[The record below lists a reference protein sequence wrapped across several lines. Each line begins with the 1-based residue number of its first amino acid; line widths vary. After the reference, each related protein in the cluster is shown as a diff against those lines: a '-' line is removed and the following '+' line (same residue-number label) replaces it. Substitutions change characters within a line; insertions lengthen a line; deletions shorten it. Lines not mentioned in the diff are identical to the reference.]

1 MRSHAGCD
9 AVAGFM
15 PTLGTRDRC
24 MEGQEKGGREKGVA
38 NRSIFVV
45 KISKRTF
52 HFNPF
57 YVAVDFAIK
66 QLNLLTA
73 NL

>member
-1 MRSHAGCD
+1 
-9 AVAGFM
+9 M
-15 PTLGTRDRC
+15 PTWS
-24 MEGQEKGGREKGVA
+24 QGG
-38 NRSIFVV
+38 NLSIFVGIFTI
-45 KISKRTF
+45 KAKYIHTHIHRQTHTGGQTDRQTF

>member
-1 MRSHAGCD
+1 M
-9 AVAGFM
+9 M
-15 PTLGTRDRC
+15 
-24 MEGQEKGGREKGVA
+24 A

>member
-1 MRSHAGCD
+1 MGGKRGGSRSTEEA
-9 AVAGFM
+9 
-15 PTLGTRDRC
+15 
-24 MEGQEKGGREKGVA
+24 GGRRCLFD
-38 NRSIFVV
+38 RSMFVV
-45 KISKRTF
+45 KINKRTF

>member
-1 MRSHAGCD
+1 MAIR
-9 AVAGFM
+9 
-15 PTLGTRDRC
+15 RYY
-24 MEGQEKGGREKGVA
+24 
-38 NRSIFVV
+38 NYNNN
-45 KISKRTF
+45 SKKKHRKKVEEHKHCAF